1 MQCVLDK
8 FYRIKFLNHSNKKSG
23 FLIPIFP
30 MKNNKLPF
38 QIGNHYENWEFDLEP
53 TEKERILGFD
63 SYIYFREL
71 LFLGVIPRYVELIF
85 SWDILK
91 VVIFTVDFKT
101 KQEIY
106 LFKDSLDFEFIKSNQ
121 FYIKE
126 QLIER
131 FELDKS
137 IELWLV
143 NLQDNYRVEIFYGE
157 PKYLRDIY
165 TL

>member
-1 MQCVLDK
+1 M
-8 FYRIKFLNHSNKKSG
+8 KKD
-23 FLIPIFP
+23 
-30 MKNNKLPF
+30 KLPF
-38 QIGNHYENWEFDLEP
+38 KIGKHYENWEFDLEP
-53 TEKERILGFD
+53 IEKERIIGFD
-63 SYIYFREL
+63 SYIYIREL

-91 VVIFTVDFKT
+91 VVLFTVDFKT
-101 KQEIY
+101 KQY
-106 LFKDSLDFEFIKSNQ
+106 LELYKDSLDLEFRKSNQ
-121 FYIKE
+121 FYIKH

-131 FELDKS
+131 FELAKS

-143 NLQDNYRVEIFYGE
+143 NLPNNYRVEILYGE

>member
-1 MQCVLDK
+1 
-8 FYRIKFLNHSNKKSG
+8 
-23 FLIPIFP
+23 
-30 MKNNKLPF
+30 MKNDKLPF

-91 VVIFTVDFKT
+91 VVLFTVDFKT

-143 NLQDNYRVEIFYGE
+143 NLQDNYRVEISYGDT
-157 PKYLRDIY
+157 KYLRNIY
-165 TL
+165 H

>member
-1 MQCVLDK
+1 
-8 FYRIKFLNHSNKKSG
+8 
-23 FLIPIFP
+23 

-53 TEKERILGFD
+53 IEKERIIGFD
-63 SYIYFREL
+63 SYIYIREL

-131 FELDKS
+131 FELAKS

-143 NLQDNYRVEIFYGE
+143 NLQDSYRVEISYGDT
-157 PKYLRDIY
+157 KYLRDIY
-165 TL
+165 H

>member
-1 MQCVLDK
+1 
-8 FYRIKFLNHSNKKSG
+8 
-23 FLIPIFP
+23 

-38 QIGNHYENWEFDLEP
+38 QIGNHYENWEFDLESI
-53 TEKERILGFD
+53 EKERILGFD

-91 VVIFTVDFKT
+91 VVLFTVDFKT
-101 KQEIY
+101 KQDLD
-106 LFKDSLDFEFIKSNQ
+106 LFKDSLNLEFRKSNQ
-121 FYIKE
+121 FYIKD

-131 FELDKS
+131 FELAKS

-143 NLQDNYRVEIFYGE
+143 NLQDSYRVEISYGDT
-157 PKYLRDIY
+157 KYLRNIY
-165 TL
+165 H

>member
-1 MQCVLDK
+1 
-8 FYRIKFLNHSNKKSG
+8 
-23 FLIPIFP
+23 

-71 LFLGVIPRYVELIF
+71 LFLGVIPRHVELIF

-91 VVIFTVDFKT
+91 VVLFTVDFKT
-101 KQEIY
+101 KQDLE
-106 LFKDSLDFEFIKSNQ
+106 LFKDSLNLEFRKSNQ
-121 FYIKE
+121 FYIKD
-126 QLIER
+126 QLIVR
-131 FELDKS
+131 FELAKS
-137 IELWLV
+137 KELWLV
-143 NLQDNYRVEIFYGE
+143 NLQDSYRLEISYGE

>member
-1 MQCVLDK
+1 
-8 FYRIKFLNHSNKKSG
+8 
-23 FLIPIFP
+23 

-38 QIGNHYENWEFDLEP
+38 QIGKQYENWEFDLEP

-91 VVIFTVDFKT
+91 MVLFTVDFKT
-101 KQEIY
+101 KQDLE
-106 LFKDSLDFEFIKSNQ
+106 LFKDSLSLEFRKSNQ
-121 FYIKE
+121 FYIKD

-131 FELDKS
+131 FELAKS

-143 NLQDNYRVEIFYGE
+143 NLQDNYRVEISYGDT
-157 PKYLRDIY
+157 KYLRNIY
-165 TL
+165 H